1 MTATNHAVTGAIIG
15 LTVANPVAAVVA
27 ALLSHFIL
35 DMIPHF
41 GSDEDFISTMK
52 FRVMLVVDALLCVA
66 LVIFLAWQQPSHWLL
81 AAICAFVA
89 TSPDFLWIPMFR
101 AANQGKE
108 YVLKGFYKFASD
120 IQWFAR
126 PIGGFVEAIWLIG
139 GLSVLGVLA
148 MG

>member
-66 LVIFLAWQQPSHWLL
+66 LVIFLAW
-81 AAICAFVA
+81 
-89 TSPDFLWIPMFR
+89 
-101 AANQGKE
+101 
-108 YVLKGFYKFASD
+108 
-120 IQWFAR
+120 
-126 PIGGFVEAIWLIG
+126 
-139 GLSVLGVLA
+139 
-148 MG
+148 

>member
-1 MTATNHAVTGAIIG
+1 M
-15 LTVANPVAAVVA
+15 
-27 ALLSHFIL
+27 
-35 DMIPHF
+35 
-41 GSDEDFISTMK
+41 
-52 FRVMLVVDALLCVA
+52 
-66 LVIFLAWQQPSHWLL
+66 
-81 AAICAFVA
+81 A

-101 AANQGKE
+101 EANQGKE